1 MKRIKYYI
9 LLLASVGCFSACT
22 SWLDEDPVYSQNNA
36 VVFSSRSNAELALL
50 GCYGYMTTTGAYG
63 QMWQELPII
72 ASGFAFGQRTASTA
86 ISLEAVPSDD
96 LIPIAWNGMYK
107 VVTEVNAFLESLDK
121 SSLSDTDKVQMGG
134 EAKFLRGLAYYNL
147 VSLFGDVPL
156 KTAAS
161 SSDGISVPRSPQ
173 AEVLALVVQDMKDA
187 MAIDSKIVDG
197 RANSWAAKAF
207 LGKVYYKMACLGI
220 DETANWTNAK
230 NMFDDVYEAH
240 IFDLEP
246 KFGDLF
252 GDYVTGS
259 KEAIFQL
266 NFTTSSTVCFNRASN
281 RFAPPQ
287 ATTGISW
294 GTYKASKAAYDLH
307 EGTYPG
313 DPRIN
318 ETFLTRWRNRSGNNQ
333 ANPKPTVG
341 DVLSPNNSTYL
352 YPYFAY
358 VNGDIDEYVMKN
370 GVATKEKK
378 KYVGKLPYKAFID
391 PKNPTIETIEN
402 YASTHGVTLENV
414 AITKCLKE
422 VFVKTGSQNAWPC
435 FQKLYDQNQ
444 VGTAS
449 HKNLMVYRYAEMLLL
464 MADVYNELGDT
475 PKAISL
481 AKEVLNRA
489 RNSGMKVSAQPAD
502 WPTSLNQE
510 EVRQKLFFER
520 IIELCGEPGMYE
532 MPRIRG
538 TKYFKMALELHN
550 NHEITIASDALYPA
564 SSNAWL
570 DRIYNG
576 TRGLTD
582 EFLKKNLLLPIPS
595 SEIDANPALT
605 TSDNNFGYT
614 N

>member
-1 MKRIKYYI
+1 M
-9 LLLASVGCFSACT
+9 
-22 SWLDEDPVYSQNNA
+22 
-36 VVFSSRSNAELALL
+36 
-50 GCYGYMTTTGAYG
+50 
-63 QMWQELPII
+63 
-72 ASGFAFGQRTASTA
+72 
-86 ISLEAVPSDD
+86 
-96 LIPIAWNGMYK
+96 
-107 VVTEVNAFLESLDK
+107 
-121 SSLSDTDKVQMGG
+121 
-134 EAKFLRGLAYYNL
+134 
-147 VSLFGDVPL
+147 
-156 KTAAS
+156 
-161 SSDGISVPRSPQ
+161 
-173 AEVLALVVQDMKDA
+173 
-187 MAIDSKIVDG
+187 
-197 RANSWAAKAF
+197 
-207 LGKVYYKMACLGI
+207 
-220 DETANWTNAK
+220 
-230 NMFDDVYEAH
+230 
-240 IFDLEP
+240 
-246 KFGDLF
+246 
-252 GDYVTGS
+252 
-259 KEAIFQL
+259 
-266 NFTTSSTVCFNRASN
+266 
-281 RFAPPQ
+281 
-287 ATTGISW
+287 
-294 GTYKASKAAYDLH
+294 
-307 EGTYPG
+307 
-313 DPRIN
+313 
-318 ETFLTRWRNRSGNNQ
+318 
-333 ANPKPTVG
+333 G
-341 DVLSPNNSTYL
+341 DVLSPNDSTYL

-414 AITKCLKE
+414 AITICFKE

>member
-1 MKRIKYYI
+1 M
-9 LLLASVGCFSACT
+9 
-22 SWLDEDPVYSQNNA
+22 
-36 VVFSSRSNAELALL
+36 L
-50 GCYGYMTTTGAYG
+50 GH
-63 QMWQELPII
+63 
-72 ASGFAFGQRTASTA
+72 
-86 ISLEAVPSDD
+86 V
-96 LIPIAWNGMYK
+96 
-107 VVTEVNAFLESLDK
+107 
-121 SSLSDTDKVQMGG
+121 
-134 EAKFLRGLAYYNL
+134 
-147 VSLFGDVPL
+147 
-156 KTAAS
+156 
-161 SSDGISVPRSPQ
+161 
-173 AEVLALVVQDMKDA
+173 
-187 MAIDSKIVDG
+187 
-197 RANSWAAKAF
+197 
-207 LGKVYYKMACLGI
+207 
-220 DETANWTNAK
+220 
-230 NMFDDVYEAH
+230 
-240 IFDLEP
+240 
-246 KFGDLF
+246 
-252 GDYVTGS
+252 
-259 KEAIFQL
+259 
-266 NFTTSSTVCFNRASN
+266 
-281 RFAPPQ
+281 
-287 ATTGISW
+287 
-294 GTYKASKAAYDLH
+294 
-307 EGTYPG
+307 
-313 DPRIN
+313 
-318 ETFLTRWRNRSGNNQ
+318 
-333 ANPKPTVG
+333 
-341 DVLSPNNSTYL
+341 
-352 YPYFAY
+352 
-358 VNGDIDEYVMKN
+358 
-370 GVATKEKK
+370 
-378 KYVGKLPYKAFID
+378 
-391 PKNPTIETIEN
+391 
-402 YASTHGVTLENV
+402 
-414 AITKCLKE
+414 
-422 VFVKTGSQNAWPC
+422 

>member
-1 MKRIKYYI
+1 
-9 LLLASVGCFSACT
+9 
-22 SWLDEDPVYSQNNA
+22 
-36 VVFSSRSNAELALL
+36 
-50 GCYGYMTTTGAYG
+50 
-63 QMWQELPII
+63 
-72 ASGFAFGQRTASTA
+72 
-86 ISLEAVPSDD
+86 
-96 LIPIAWNGMYK
+96 
-107 VVTEVNAFLESLDK
+107 
-121 SSLSDTDKVQMGG
+121 MGG

-252 GDYVTGS
+252 GDYVTRS

-341 DVLSPNNSTYL
+341 DVLSPNDSTYL
-352 YPYFAY
+352 YPY
-358 VNGDIDEYVMKN
+358 
-370 GVATKEKK
+370 
-378 KYVGKLPYKAFID
+378 
-391 PKNPTIETIEN
+391 
-402 YASTHGVTLENV
+402 
-414 AITKCLKE
+414 
-422 VFVKTGSQNAWPC
+422 
-435 FQKLYDQNQ
+435 
-444 VGTAS
+444 
-449 HKNLMVYRYAEMLLL
+449 
-464 MADVYNELGDT
+464 
-475 PKAISL
+475 
-481 AKEVLNRA
+481 
-489 RNSGMKVSAQPAD
+489 
-502 WPTSLNQE
+502 
-510 EVRQKLFFER
+510 
-520 IIELCGEPGMYE
+520 
-532 MPRIRG
+532 
-538 TKYFKMALELHN
+538 LHM
-550 NHEITIASDALYPA
+550 
-564 SSNAWL
+564 
-570 DRIYNG
+570 
-576 TRGLTD
+576 
-582 EFLKKNLLLPIPS
+582 
-595 SEIDANPALT
+595 
-605 TSDNNFGYT
+605 
-614 N
+614 